1 MTDKTDKSRQTRKKT
16 MKYMIPREK
25 FLEDSIVLVEIE
37 FKFELKK
44 KRFIMFFN
52 LLYET
57 TVFNHVKLALF

>member
-1 MTDKTDKSRQTRKKT
+1 
-16 MKYMIPREK
+16 MIPREK

>member
-16 MKYMIPREK
+16 MKYVIPREK

>member
-37 FKFELKK
+37 FIFELKK

>member
-1 MTDKTDKSRQTRKKT
+1 